1 MILIHAELR
10 NTMAVEYFYTLE
22 LFPTSPESH
31 AMYVGLFG
39 GRESLE
45 LDGENAGFDLIT
57 VKEQKVVQGAIPTL
71 IDLGVKARMVKRWKI
86 YAVDSNSKEYTA
98 PSHFWLA
105 SRSSIWKSG
114 VRQANS
120 IGVIDR
126 CYRGVLMG
134 AVLLNTDY
142 DVTIPSN
149 TRLFQVLAPDMGHIS
164 SVVLKPLSDLD
175 STVRGEG
182 GFGSTGK

>member
-1 MILIHAELR
+1 
-10 NTMAVEYFYTLE
+10 MAVEYTYTLE
-22 LFPTSPESH
+22 LFPTSEESY
-31 AMYVGLFG
+31 AMYLGWLG
-39 GRESLE
+39 GREYVE
-45 LDGENAGFDLIT
+45 LDGENAGFDLAT
-57 VKEQKVVQGAIPTL
+57 AKEQQVAHGGIATL
-71 IDLGVKARMVKRWKI
+71 LDLGVKGRMVRCWKS
-86 YAVDSNSKEYTA
+86 YNTDVNEKTA

-105 SRSSIWKSG
+105 PRSSIWKNG
-114 VRQANS
+114 VHQANS

-134 AVLLNTDY
+134 AVLTNTAY

-164 SVVLKPLSDLD
+164 RVVLKPLSELD
-175 STVRGEG
+175 STARGEG

>member
-1 MILIHAELR
+1 
-10 NTMAVEYFYTLE
+10 MAVEYSYTLE
-22 LFPTSPESH
+22 LFPTGEESY
-31 AMYVGLFG
+31 AMYIGWLG
-39 GRESLE
+39 GRESVE
-45 LDGENAGFDLIT
+45 LDGENAGFDLAT
-57 VKEQKVVQGAIPTL
+57 AKEQIVVHGGTATL
-71 IDLGVKARMVKRWKI
+71 LDLGVKARMIKRWRN
-86 YAVDSNSKEYTA
+86 YPALPDSKEYSA

-105 SRSSIWKSG
+105 PRSSIWKNG

-134 AVLLNTDY
+134 AVLTNNNY
-142 DVTIPSN
+142 DVTIPTN
-149 TRLFQVLAPDMGHIS
+149 TRLFQVLAPDMGYIS
-164 SVVLKPLSDLD
+164 RVVLKPLSELD

>member
-1 MILIHAELR
+1 
-10 NTMAVEYFYTLE
+10 MAVEYSYTLE

-31 AMYVGLFG
+31 RMYVGLLG
-39 GRESLE
+39 GRESVE

-57 VKEQKVVQGAIPTL
+57 VKETKVVQGGIPTL
-71 IDLGVKARMVKRWKI
+71 LDLGVKGRMVKRWKN
-86 YAVDSNSKEYTA
+86 YVTDPNSKEYTA
-98 PSHFWLA
+98 PCHFWLA

-114 VRQANS
+114 VRQVNG

-126 CYRGVLMG
+126 CYRGLLMG

-164 SVVLKPLSDLD
+164 SVMLKPLSDLD
-175 STVRGEG
+175 STARGEG
-182 GFGSTGK
+182 GFGSTGL